1 MHAHVRACS
10 LACSPALLVDL
21 LTYSLTYL
29 LTYVLTSLCR
39 WTASAVP
46 RRRCPAL
53 PPTPTPSSTP
63 NSTPNLAPTA
73 YRLPPTP
80 TPTPTPT
87 RNPTLTLPLSLAD
100 LARRDRDAHVI
111 QPRAGAGA
119 CAKVSTPGKPTLGQ
133 YQPSMPLVDTLS
145 SRAALAR
152 PFICILKRKAQGI
165 FNTHKVNLREL
176 ASERHRERAR
186 TQCASSL

>member
-1 MHAHVRACS
+1 MCARRPDPNPYACTPTYVRAH
-10 LACSPALLVDL
+10 LPARLLCWW
-21 LTYSLTYL
+21 TYV

-46 RRRCPAL
+46 RRRCLAL

-63 NSTPNLAPTA
+63 NSTPSLAPTT

-87 RNPTLTLPLSLAD
+87 RNPTLTLPLSQAD

-111 QPRAGAGA
+111 QPRARAGA
-119 CAKVSTPGKPTLGQ
+119 RAKVSTPGKPTLGQ

-145 SRAALAR
+145 SRAAQEQLAR
-152 PFICILKRKAQGI
+152 PFICGILKRKA
-165 FNTHKVNLREL
+165 HKGYLV
-176 ASERHRERAR
+176 H
-186 TQCASSL
+186 TK